1 MKKDLDTI
9 LLIGLGAGLGVL
21 IAKTLQGSVSIGK
34 IYDTYPIKPGGRVDL
49 AWANQVITG
58 RKYLG
63 EHRTDL
69 ISYADPDKVVRQ
81 FNLHSLEFG
90 NWMNQ
95 ADRINYLVA
104 TGASLADMAAIFGV
118 AQNRIG
124 FKKDLSIT
132 LGARGKGGRASGFFV
147 PGYMVINLTKPHGH
161 YEVLGHEYGHAIDY
175 VLGNKK
181 GYASGGRTTRKE
193 LDRRALNMPKDSIPY
208 LMEMVFKILYYD
220 DKGNKTAFHDSLL
233 SSTEYYQRRTEVWA
247 RTMETYLG
255 MQLDAMGKKNKFLAS
270 SGTSEGKPPRSLVE
284 KASPY
289 IRKLIKK
296 ALK

>member
-1 MKKDLDTI
+1 MNKLLDKI
-9 LLIGLGAGLGVL
+9 VLIGVGAGIGVL
-21 IAKTLQGSVSIGK
+21 LARAIQQSAIGK

-49 AWANQVITG
+49 AWANRVITP

-69 ISYADPDKVVRQ
+69 INYVDPDKVVRQ
-81 FNLHSLEFG
+81 FNLHSIEFG

-95 ADRINYLVA
+95 EDRLNFLVA
-104 TGASLADMAAIFGV
+104 TAASLADMASIFGV
-118 AQNRIG
+118 AHNRIG

-132 LGARGKGGRASGFFV
+132 LGARGKGGRAAGFFV
-147 PGYMVINLTKPHGH
+147 PSYMVINLTKPHGH
-161 YEVLGHEYGHAIDY
+161 SEVLGHEYGHAIDY
-175 VLGNKK
+175 VLAGKK
-181 GYASGGRTTRKE
+181 GYASGGRSTRKE
-193 LDRRALNMPKDSIPY
+193 LDRRALSMPKDSTAY

-220 DKGNKTAFHDSLL
+220 DKGNKTAFHAGLL
-233 SSTEYYQRRTEVWA
+233 NSTEYYQRRTEVWA

-255 MQLDAMGKKNKFLAS
+255 MELEAKGRRNTFLAS
-270 SGTSEGKPPRSLVE
+270 ASSSEGKPPRALVE
-284 KASPY
+284 KAAPY